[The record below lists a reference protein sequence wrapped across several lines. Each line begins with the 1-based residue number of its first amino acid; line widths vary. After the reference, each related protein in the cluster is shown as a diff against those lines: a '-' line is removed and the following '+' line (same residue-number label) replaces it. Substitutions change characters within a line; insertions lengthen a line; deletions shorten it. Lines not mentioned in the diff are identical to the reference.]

1 MSPVP
6 SLCGWT
12 PCRCEVRRPAP
23 APAPELR
30 EPLSFP
36 ERQVT
41 GSILV
46 GVFVLCPPV
55 PGPKLLSPLGFP
67 GRWGVFCSDEVTLG
81 GTGAPERPGHGLKLG
96 IFRHPPL
103 QSSREGG
110 GAAGGGHDGSCI
122 CDEAS
127 IKISE
132 VWGSGRFSVSESTC
146 VAHHLL

>member
-1 MSPVP
+1 MWDPLTIIDKDNFSGFLHAGSSSKCPLSPVP

-12 PCRCEVRRPAP
+12 PCRCEVRQPAP
-23 APAPELR
+23 AAELR
-30 EPLSFP
+30 QPLSFP

-46 GVFVLCPPV
+46 GVFGLCPPV

-96 IFRHPPL
+96 TFRHPPSSPLEKEEGL
-103 QSSREGG
+103 QVELTMD
-110 GAAGGGHDGSCI
+110 HVFVM
-122 CDEAS
+122 
-127 IKISE
+127 KPP
-132 VWGSGRFSVSESTC
+132 
-146 VAHHLL
+146 

>member
-1 MSPVP
+1 M
-6 SLCGWT
+6 
-12 PCRCEVRRPAP
+12 
-23 APAPELR
+23 
-30 EPLSFP
+30 F
-36 ERQVT
+36 
-41 GSILV
+41 
-46 GVFVLCPPV
+46 FLCPPV

-96 IFRHPPL
+96 TLTRPL

-110 GAAGGGHDGSCI
+110 GAAGGVDDGSCI

-132 VWGSGRFSVSESTC
+132 MWGSGRFSVGESTC
-146 VAHHLL
+146 VPGVAHHLL